1 MGLRPSRKPFPAAVR
16 HFRPRAGCGYVIRL
30 AYTGVMPAVIE
41 MESGHAVCAM
51 GSAAEVEAALCDELL
66 YDSDG
71 WVLLRFAY
79 EPACFSVDPSK
90 VVGVYEATVCDFPE
104 AG

>member
-1 MGLRPSRKPFPAAVR
+1 
-16 HFRPRAGCGYVIRL
+16 
-30 AYTGVMPAVIE
+30 MPAVIE

-90 VVGVYEATVCDFPE
+90 VVGVYEATITVIRGTGP
-104 AG
+104 A